1 MISKENFIKY
11 INKIKELRDIE
22 TKINEASKELDS
34 FIISFSNHEQ
44 LSIDILQD
52 LFEDKINDWIGFYIF
67 DLNFGSK
74 WEKDC
79 ITVNGKDVPMRDA
92 GELYKVLIE
101 NINSKSKES
110 NENVDCL

>member
-1 MISKENFIKY
+1 MINKDNFIEY

-34 FIISFSNHEQ
+34 FYISFSNHEQ

-52 LFEDKINDWIGFYIF
+52 LFDDKINDWIGYYIF

-74 WEKDC
+74 WKENC
-79 ITVNGKDVPMRDA
+79 ITMDDRDIPMRNA
-92 GELYKVLIE
+92 EELYKILID
-101 NINSKSKES
+101 NINSKLKES
-110 NENVDCL
+110 NDKC